1 MRASRG
7 QKAVCN
13 TENMFRKKLLFFNTV
28 VFSFN
33 LICKYVVANKMIEK
47 MKLGLLSLFEI

>member
-1 MRASRG
+1 MVRRLYAIL
-7 QKAVCN
+7 KIC
-13 TENMFRKKLLFFNTV
+13 FRKKLLFFNTV